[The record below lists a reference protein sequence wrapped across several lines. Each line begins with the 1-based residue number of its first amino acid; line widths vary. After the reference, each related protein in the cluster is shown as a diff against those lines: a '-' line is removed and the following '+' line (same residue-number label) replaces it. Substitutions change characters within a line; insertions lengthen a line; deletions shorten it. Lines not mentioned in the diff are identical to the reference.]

1 MATEPRARSSP
12 WPAIGRD
19 VLAWVVGLVWIVPF
33 VGILMS
39 ALRPQSELLHGWWN
53 FSEFHLSLK
62 NFVEAWNHPT
72 APLGQGMLNSAIV
85 VVPATILPLLV
96 AALAAYGLLRSRTRV
111 RKPIF
116 TLIIFLLAIPQQMVA
131 IPLFRMLVALHLI
144 NSFVGLVVLHTAWA
158 LPWMIMFFHN
168 YFATLPLELEEAA
181 FLDGAS
187 RIQVFRRVILPLSLP
202 AMGAAAALQLT
213 WVWNDFFMA
222 LITIYDPDKLLVTQ
236 RIPLLRGQFL
246 VDWGVLT
253 AAAVLAMAV
262 PVLVYALLQR
272 YYVRGM
278 VGWTPR

>member
-1 MATEPRARSSP
+1 MEPVTATGHWRGV
-12 WPAIGRD
+12 GRD
-19 VLAWVVGLVWIVPF
+19 ALACLVGLIWIVPF

-39 ALRPQSELLHGWWN
+39 ALRPQGELLHGWWN
-53 FSEFHLSLK
+53 FATFHVSLS
-62 NFVEAWNHPT
+62 NFVKAWDHPT
-72 APLGQGMLNSAIV
+72 ASLRQGMLNSAIV
-85 VVPATILPLLV
+85 VVPATILPLLI

-111 RKPIF
+111 RRPIF
-116 TLIIFLLAIPQQMVA
+116 TMIIFLLAIPQQMVA
-131 IPLFRMLVALHLI
+131 IPLFRLLVELHLI
-144 NSFVGLVVLHTAWA
+144 NSFVGLVLLHTAWA
-158 LPWMIMFFHN
+158 LPWMIMFMHN

-181 FLDGAS
+181 FLDGAT
-187 RIQVFRRVILPLSLP
+187 RLQVFRRVILPLSLP

-236 RIPLLRGQFL
+236 RIPLLRGQYL